1 MQREMWLRIWKVASE
16 NQGGMRSACKADFDL
31 LVKAVMERKRTMNLR
46 FNSVISSHDRG
57 REDRLLK
64 LAF

>member
-1 MQREMWLRIWKVASE
+1 MQREMWLRIWKVVSE

-31 LVKAVMERKRTMNLR
+31 LVKAVMEIKRMNLR
-46 FNSVISSHDRG
+46 FNRVISSYDRR